1 MSGYRTFT
9 SVMQLLLVLLMLLS
23 IILIGQRFEFGG
35 YKIGLILLTITTLSQ
50 IAFGNILPSA
60 KFGEAM
66 KMYAIYMAITAALFA
81 LSIAVAPLLIGLG
94 R

>member
-1 MSGYRTFT
+1 
-9 SVMQLLLVLLMLLS
+9 MQLLLVLLMLLS
-23 IILIGQRFEFGG
+23 IVLIGQRFEFAG
-35 YKIGLILLTITTLSQ
+35 YKIGLILLTVTSLSQ

-66 KMYAIYMAITAALFA
+66 KMYFIYMAITAAIFA
-81 LSIAVAPLLIGLG
+81 ISVAVAPLLVGLG